1 MRKILVFFLAFA
13 LVFSLIGCGADGE
26 DRSEDTERVVE
37 DVTEETTEAT
47 TKATTEATTEAET
60 VTDASKKDDKDA
72 SKTDADEDS
81 KDGIKSA
88 SSENESSK
96 ADEKDSDKS
105 SSDGIQSESE
115 SKADSSDSDST
126 GISSSTKSSSNGY
139 VIVLDPGHSSIV
151 TGGTEPNGPG
161 SSEMKAADSS
171 GTSGVVSGLT
181 EYQLNLIIATKLE
194 TELVNRGYT
203 VILTRYDNN
212 TAISCV
218 ERAEIANNNNAD
230 AFIRLHADGSDDSSA
245 SGAMG
250 ICITSSNPYVSS
262 MYSESRILSDDV
274 LNAYVASTGLSSRGV
289 WETDTMTGNNWSEV
303 PCTLLEMG
311 FMTNPNEDSLMADP
325 DFQTKM
331 VTGIANGID
340 NYFFRD

>member
-1 MRKILVFFLAFA
+1 MRKIITVLLA
-13 LVFSLIGCGADGE
+13 LVLVLSLFGCGAE
-26 DRSEDTERVVE
+26 DDKKTEDDTQAVEEVTEE
-37 DVTEETTEAT
+37 ETEEVTEETTEAT
-47 TKATTEATTEAET
+47 TEAVKET
-60 VTDASKKDDKDA
+60 VTDAEKNSSGDAVEESKGIKSADDD
-72 SKTDADEDS
+72 DS
-81 KDGIKSA
+81 KSGDGIKSA
-88 SSENESSK
+88 DSENDSKDEKSSESGK
-96 ADEKDSDKS
+96 AD
-105 SSDGIQSESE
+105 
-115 SKADSSDSDST
+115 
-126 GISSSTKSSSNGY
+126 SNGY

-311 FMTNPNEDSLMADP
+311 FMTNANEDSLMADP

-340 NYFFRD
+340 DYFFRD